1 MKVIIADKQII
12 NLEQSIL
19 NSSTSHKVVGEAL
32 STGVIILNNKYQ
44 IYPLVSDF
52 LSSQLIHNKISDTTA
67 RTYGANIRY
76 FLDYLENHNA
86 FKFFKLDEALLH
98 VQKHTIEEY
107 NTYLKNKKGLSSQT
121 IRNRDAALMSFISGY
136 LCQGQSNQKAL
147 KSDDPYVNGLLAPS
161 AKSNLIESCDIEEL
175 ITLIKMTDFE
185 RERCLLQFLFDS
197 GVRRSEVS
205 RISKGTVD
213 EALKSDNKNMILG
226 EAIVYTPSDYT
237 HLHIDGAKG
246 RNREYKSRRIIVSR
260 VTLQRIRK
268 YHSSPLYKK
277 YAKKYDGNPPAFFNA
292 HGGEYTKSSVAKL
305 LSRVSKR
312 ALNNRL
318 ITKAISPH
326 MLRHGFAYLLLGSKD
341 LGKNYLDRLVILQKS
356 MGHEFLSTTEV
367 YTRIPHEIYGRYKN
381 SAGNQMYRKDL
392 MEHIVKETQLKIIIG
407 DKK

>member
-12 NLEQSIL
+12 NLEQSVL

-76 FLDYLENHNA
+76 FLGYLENHNA
-86 FKFFKLDEALLH
+86 FKLFKLDEGLLH

-107 NTYLKNKKGLSSQT
+107 NTDLKNTKGLSSKT

-136 LCQGQSNQKAL
+136 LCQGQNNIKAL
-147 KSDDPYVNGLLAPS
+147 RSDDPYENGLLAPS
-161 AKSNLIESCDIEEL
+161 SKNNLIEACEIEEL
-175 ITLIKMTDFE
+175 ISLIKMTNYE
-185 RERCLLQFLFDS
+185 RERCLLQFIFDS

-205 RISKGTVD
+205 RISKSAID
-213 EALKSDNKNMILG
+213 KALLSDNKNKFLG
-226 EAIVYTPSDYT
+226 NDLVYLPSGYT
-237 HLHIDGAKG
+237 NLDINGAKG
-246 RNREYKSRRIIVSR
+246 RNREYKPRQTIISRA
-260 VTLQRIRK
+260 TLQRIRR

-277 YAKKYDGNPPAFFNA
+277 YAKKFGSNPPAFFNA

-312 ALNNRL
+312 ALTNRL

-326 MLRHGFAYLLLGSKD
+326 MLRHGFAYLVLGSED
-341 LGKNYLDRLVILQKS
+341 IGKNYLDRLVILKNS

-381 SAGNQMYRKDL
+381 TAGDEMYRKNL
-392 MEHIVKETQLKIIIG
+392 MEHIAKETRLKIVIG